1 MMLDNFGKMI
11 AEFKSCPVPGKHV
24 FVWNDDKTQFVK
36 LVGKNLIMEL
46 DVAAETELIESE
58 VDEMSIRRK
67 IEKTLQTKLSSLYE
81 QARKEGKQ
89 QLLVVNSASIFA
101 RYGVGLTAF
110 YDFYLGDRTMVVFIV
125 PKPKNMDFLVF
136 PEYVRYDPE
145 VTLKYLANLAGF
157 ENVVEAK

>member
-11 AEFKSCPVPGKHV
+11 AEFKSRPVPGKHV

>member
-1 MMLDNFGKMI
+1 MMLDNFRKMI
-11 AEFKSCPVPGKHV
+11 AAFKSRPVPGKHV
-24 FVWNDDKTQFVK
+24 FVWNDEKAQFFE
-36 LVGKNLIMEL
+36 LVGKDLIMEL
-46 DVAAETELIESE
+46 DVAAATQFTESE

-67 IEKTLQTKLSSLYE
+67 IEKTLQAKLSSLYE
-81 QARKEGKQ
+81 QVCKEDKQ
-89 QLLVVNSASIFA
+89 QLLVVTSASILA

-125 PKPKNMDFLVF
+125 PKPKNMDFLIF

-145 VTLKYLANLAGF
+145 GTLKYLANLAGF